1 MKIISNL
8 ELLKKYTQ
16 IALKCTSKNTTLP
29 ILNSIRLKV
38 ENRFLIIEATN
49 LSLGVSCKFPVTVEE
64 EGEVVVRS
72 SIFESSIMNLKDKN
86 INLSFI
92 KGNLIIKTNSN
103 EIIIKGED
111 KDDFPKLPKIESNIK
126 INIKSEYFS
135 EGIKSVVWSSS
146 NSDIKPELSSVYI
159 YHQENNMFF
168 VATDSF
174 RLAERK
180 IKTRGDITDF
190 TTLIPYK
197 NATEISRILDV
208 VDDDLTV
215 SFSKNQIS
223 LETNSIYITTRVVD
237 SVFPD
242 YRQIIPK
249 EKNTEIIL
257 LKKDL
262 VEALKLAQVFSD
274 KFNHLNLKIDKEN
287 KQCVFLSKNQD
298 IGEQK
303 SKIKTTITGDNTEV
317 NINLRYVIDVM
328 GIINEDSIAITI
340 QNPNK
345 PIILTGVGNKD
356 FIYLLMPMNR

>member
-1 MKIISNL
+1 MKITSNL

-16 IALKCTSKNTTLP
+16 IALRCTSKNTTLP

-38 ENRFLIIEATN
+38 ENKFLIIEATN
-49 LSLGVSCKFPVTVEE
+49 LSLGASCKFPVTVEE
-64 EGEVVVRS
+64 EGEVVVKS
-72 SIFESSIMNLKDKN
+72 SVFEASIMSLKDKN

-92 KGNLIIKTNSN
+92 KGNLVIKTNSN
-103 EIIIKGED
+103 EITIKGEE
-111 KDDFPKLPKIESNIK
+111 KDDFPKLPKIDSDIK

-135 EGIKSVVWSSS
+135 EGIKSVVWASS

-159 YHQENNMFF
+159 YHQDNNMFF

-180 IKTRGDITDF
+180 IKTKGDIADF

-197 NATEISRILDV
+197 NAAEISRVLDM
-208 VDDDLTV
+208 VDDELVV

-223 LETNSIYITTRVVD
+223 LETNSVYITTRVVD

-242 YRQIIPK
+242 YKQIIPK

-262 VEALKLAQVFSD
+262 VEVLKLAQVFSD

-287 KQCVFLSKNQD
+287 KECIFTSKNQD
-298 IGEQK
+298 TGEQE
-303 SKIKTTITGDNTEV
+303 SRVKTTITGETVEV
-317 NINLRYVIDVM
+317 NINLRYIIDVM
-328 GIINEDSIAITI
+328 SIINEDSIAVSI

-345 PIILTGVGNKD
+345 PIIVSGVGNKD
-356 FIYLLMPMNR
+356 FVYLLMPMNR